1 MEPTWKCQ
9 PINGHRFTWGPA
21 SHSGLNWFFTRSQ
34 RKKCLR
40 PLWYNWHLGLKV
52 KHWWWQIPQQRSQF
66 SQANSVR
73 LWGSRR
79 KKANVTKWCFFINSP
94 SLTELALRPISN
106 YGRVSI
112 KKNNNNQKI
121 LQPFFS
127 AGLFSLFHISS
138 QFHQHTPQVWQ
149 SSNESMSLI
158 CATLPKVCK
167 SRSPICGFPP
177 EPLERATK
185 ASNYPWPSGSSSLF
199 LPLRAPAAC
208 STLLSPCALSPL
220 LCLPPSPV
228 QNNPSAQLQPLIA
241 AISDK
246 GDVWGETVPKV
257 SQGEGQQ
264 HLRVCRRCLESHG
277 FDSSNSLFQGAPFVR
292 KSDAWKPVINGSQ
305 DRELTAMSSL
315 PKTYHLQAQFSPCW
329 FYIVCTQ
336 HLL

>member
-1 MEPTWKCQ
+1 M
-9 PINGHRFTWGPA
+9 
-21 SHSGLNWFFTRSQ
+21 L
-34 RKKCLR
+34 
-40 PLWYNWHLGLKV
+40 
-52 KHWWWQIPQQRSQF
+52 
-66 SQANSVR
+66 
-73 LWGSRR
+73 
-79 KKANVTKWCFFINSP
+79 
-94 SLTELALRPISN
+94 
-106 YGRVSI
+106 
-112 KKNNNNQKI
+112 
-121 LQPFFS
+121 PFFS

-149 SSNESMSLI
+149 SPNECMSLI

-199 LPLRAPAAC
+199 LLLRAPAAR
-208 STLLSPCALSPL
+208 STLLSPCALSPW
-220 LCLPPSPV
+220 LCLPPSPF
-228 QNNPSAQLQPLIA
+228 QNNPSARLQPLIA

-257 SQGEGQQ
+257 SQGERLQ

-292 KSDAWKPVINGSQ
+292 KSDAWKPVINSSQ

-336 HLL
+336 HLLEHINKSASWIAARFFLYIVSFWLCVFLYHFIRQQIYQWRYENTGTTSILFIAQHKSLTWR